1 MATTESFWLKYSL
14 ASPDHMEEITSSPE
28 QEMELVAAAE
38 GEGSPACIGK

>member
-14 ASPDHMEEITSSPE
+14 ASPDHMEITSSPE